1 MNEIKRNSLKIE
13 WKKILQSNQMTKS
26 IFVVFHIL
34 AVARIIVWPNTHTHY
49 WINSNRNTTC
59 LKYWCQEINWYLIH
73 DDIIDQYLCLCL
85 CVYWIIISRFSCV
98 CAIYKWKRDEK
109 KKIFDRHQINVH
121 TNISTSWA
129 KKNKVYLVCI
139 WWALDVNFRGICHI

>member
-1 MNEIKRNSLKIE
+1 MEKKYYNRIK
-13 WKKILQSNQMTKS
+13 
-26 IFVVFHIL
+26 
-34 AVARIIVWPNTHTHY
+34 WPNRFLLCSHFGCGEDNCVTKYTHTHY

-109 KKIFDRHQINVH
+109 QKIFDRHQINVH